1 MRNLQYLQQAYPEDS
16 VKDFIANNAN
26 SILSKDQAAN
36 QVLGLVWSGPP
47 GRATPAT
54 QSAATD
60 ALVAAMA
67 VV

>member
-16 VKDFIANNAN
+16 VKDFIANNADY
-26 SILSKDQAAN
+26 IWSKDQAPS
-36 QVLGLVWSGPP
+36 QMLGLVWSGPP
-47 GRATPAT
+47 GGATPAT